1 MDRDTIQEI
10 AAIWDKLGEISK
22 QLSDFAD
29 MLHGQSTAGITENS
43 DGILDIAEL
52 SDENSTSIE
61 DMAASIADL
70 DARVKAL
77 EDK

>member
-22 QLSDFAD
+22 QLSDFTD